1 MRCVALDLGV
11 REISFCEVAQG
22 KVVLR
27 RTVRSLDA
35 LEDLLGPGAAPAK
48 VAIEACREAW
58 FVHDKLRA
66 WGHQVLL
73 VDTTR
78 SRQLGIGQHGR
89 KTDRIDA
96 EHLARAVE
104 RGGIPLAHVL
114 SPHRRAIRELMAVRR
129 ALVETR
135 AQYVVT
141 IRGLLRSRGEKVKAC
156 ATERFLDTLHETQ
169 LSAQGRAIIAPLVGV
184 LGTLNA
190 EIAQSEAAL
199 EKLCAEEPVIARLMT
214 APGVGMLVA
223 AAFVSVVDEAGRFRN
238 AHQVASYLGLVPLED
253 TSGGRDKRRLGSITK
268 QGNAYLRALLIQG
281 AHTILLRGPSDD
293 PIRVWGR
300 AVAKRRG
307 NRVGVVALARRLAGV
322 LWAMWRDGTV
332 YAGASAAAASAKAR
346 RVEKPS
352 GEVEEAAMKRVV
364 NKMRVRQR
372 SIERGRGVTGNSR
385 AREEEKRTAMN

>member
-1 MRCVALDLGV
+1 VRNVALDLGV
-11 REISFCEVAQG
+11 REVSFCEVAQG
-22 KVVLR
+22 KVIQR

-35 LEDLLGPGAAPAK
+35 LSDLLGPSSPPAR

-58 FVHDKLRA
+58 FVHDKLTE
-66 WGHQVLL
+66 WGHEVLL

-104 RGGIPLAHVL
+104 RGGVPLAHVL
-114 SPHRRAIRELMAVRR
+114 SPHRREIREQMSVRR

-141 IRGLLRSRGEKVKAC
+141 IRGLLRARNEKVKSC
-156 ATERFLDTLHETQ
+156 KTEYFLEALTKAA
-169 LSAQGRAIIAPLVGV
+169 LSREARAMIEPLVK
-184 LGTLNA
+184 LLAMLNTQIA
-190 EIAQSEAAL
+190 ESHAAL
-199 EKLCAEEPVIARLMT
+199 EKLCAEEPVIEQLMT

-223 AAFVSVVDEAGRFRN
+223 TGFVAVVDEAKRFRN

-268 QGNAYLRALLIQG
+268 HGNAYLRALLVQG
-281 AHTILLRGPSDD
+281 AHSILRCGPSDD

-300 AVAKRRG
+300 EIAKRRG
-307 NRVGVVALARRLAGV
+307 NRVAVVAVARRLAGV

-332 YAGASAAAASAKAR
+332 YEGHAAKAAALRGRRLSKQSDEVIEVAK
-346 RVEKPS
+346 
-352 GEVEEAAMKRVV
+352 KRVAD
-364 NKMRVRQR
+364 KKRARQR
-372 SIERGRGVTGNSR
+372 SVEKGLGITANPRSR
-385 AREEEKRTAMN
+385 TESRRAAMN